1 MAMFTIRV
9 ELHGA
14 ESKHYDLLA
23 ELLAPAAIS
32 NIVTA
37 DDGSRY
43 RLPSGEFDWVG
54 EATKEEVLD
63 AIAAAADHTQLQY
76 SILISQAT
84 ERIWANLP
92 AAE

>member
-9 ELHGA
+9 ELQGA
-14 ESKHYDLLA
+14 ESKHY
-23 ELLAPAAIS
+23 ELLGQLLSPAGIS
-32 NIVTA
+32 NFIQA
-37 DDGSRY
+37 DDGTRY
-43 RLPSGEFDWVG
+43 QLPSGEFDWVG

-63 AIAAAADHTQLQY
+63 AIQAAAEHTELPY
-76 SILISQAT
+76 AILISQAT